1 MTTLDDFFAQS
12 VAGRRLALA
21 EAEAAY
27 SAALA
32 EVSKLDQRIKAVEG
46 RRAIITGRRLEGKI
60 DAAEAAEFAALQ
72 GDAEALRESLLNT
85 AASLAAAISLLERG
99 SKKAAPSDKMFDMML
114 SDYRKTLASARTTL
128 NRK

>member
-60 DAAEAAEFAALQ
+60 DAA
-72 GDAEALRESLLNT
+72 
-85 AASLAAAISLLERG
+85 
-99 SKKAAPSDKMFDMML
+99 
-114 SDYRKTLASARTTL
+114 
-128 NRK
+128 